1 MQTKKQK
8 SDISNHHY
16 NQSTEG
22 ESTEKNKKEV
32 KALQSEMTE
41 RRSGNDEDIK

>member
-1 MQTKKQK
+1 MQTTGKKQK

-22 ESTEKNKKEV
+22 ESTEKN
-32 KALQSEMTE
+32 
-41 RRSGNDEDIK
+41 